1 MDRLLALLPIVLIIL
16 IATTMLL
23 RGDRGCYPGDGVPRS
38 WVALAAAGGFGAAL
52 MMAAI
57 GATGGRNDW
66 WDVLTTGAAGFAVG
80 AVALLLI
87 DRLGYSR
94 P

>member
-1 MDRLLALLPIVLIIL
+1 MDRLLTLLPVTLIIL

-23 RGDRGCYPGDGVPRS
+23 RGDRGRYSGDGVPRS
-38 WVALAAAGGFGAAL
+38 WVALAAGGFGAAL
-52 MMAAI
+52 LMAAI
-57 GATGGRNDW
+57 GATGGRIDW
-66 WDVLTTGAAGFAVG
+66 WDVLTTGSGAFAIG

-94 P
+94 S